1 MLQWLLND
9 SAFLVLMPHRFI
21 GIQLYYRKFIW
32 LYWLFLS
39 KTGFEL
45 KTITKMATTN
55 ILFLQMGGT
64 IDKDYPRTKLGYS
77 FEIGPPAILPILNKI
92 KPALNFSYEIK
103 TICQKDSQELE
114 DQDRYLKAQLN
125 CS

>member
-1 MLQWLLND
+1 
-9 SAFLVLMPHRFI
+9 
-21 GIQLYYRKFIW
+21 
-32 LYWLFLS
+32 
-39 KTGFEL
+39 
-45 KTITKMATTN
+45 MATTN

-77 FEIGPPAILPILNKI
+77 FEIGASAILPILNKI

>member
-1 MLQWLLND
+1 
-9 SAFLVLMPHRFI
+9 
-21 GIQLYYRKFIW
+21 
-32 LYWLFLS
+32 
-39 KTGFEL
+39 
-45 KTITKMATTN
+45 MATTN

-77 FEIGPPAILPILNKI
+77 FEIGVPAILPILNKI
-92 KPALNFSYEIK
+92 RPALNFSYEIK

>member
-1 MLQWLLND
+1 MFQ
-9 SAFLVLMPHRFI
+9 
-21 GIQLYYRKFIW
+21 
-32 LYWLFLS
+32 S

-45 KTITKMATTN
+45 KTITKKMATTN

-77 FEIGPPAILPILNKI
+77 FEIGAPAILPILKKI
-92 KPALNFSYEIK
+92 KPTLNFDYEIK